1 MASTPDRPVRRRRIA
16 PASARSVEVAPPGP
30 ASLDLLRADLYRLL
44 DEVARTRGPGRDA
57 AVLEFERTWSR
68 FKEALAGR
76 R

>member
-1 MASTPDRPVRRRRIA
+1 M
-16 PASARSVEVAPPGP
+16 PASARSVEVAPPDP

-44 DEVARTRGPGRDA
+44 DDVARTRGAGRDA